1 MMIYRIN
8 PLQNPEFE
16 FRRLLREQLEVVV
29 SLLKNESLSLDERV
43 HDFRTN
49 LKKVRALLKLMR
61 FNLGEEVYT
70 AENAFYRELQLE
82 LAPMRDSLIRRA
94 ALESLRIQA
103 IDIIH
108 PRLFDKFYADLDS
121 EYEQIRARLRAG
133 NLLKGMIPRME
144 RHSEQIASLVFN
156 DSSAYMVG
164 KGLKKIYRQGKKAME
179 EARADP
185 TAIKMHEWRKKTKY
199 MWHMAELLVEVWE
212 PVMSGLCQPLHQLSD
227 FLGSEHDLSVLL
239 EGLDQHKYADDN
251 TLALV
256 KEIAESHKKSLRNA
270 SWIPGKKVFY
280 ESPGRFTRRIV
291 SYWRITLGEEVS
303 GNESPLM

>member
-1 MMIYRIN
+1 MIYRIN

-16 FRRLLREQLEVVV
+16 FRRLLREQHEVVV
-29 SLLKNESLSLDERV
+29 SLLKNDSLSLDDHV

-70 AENAFYRELQLE
+70 AENAFYRDLQIE
-82 LAPMRDSLIRRA
+82 LAPMRDSLIRRT

-103 IDIIH
+103 RDIIH

-121 EYEQIRARLRAG
+121 EYEQIRTVLRTG

-144 RHSEQIASLVFN
+144 RHTEQIASLVFR
-156 DSSAYMVG
+156 DSSTDMVG
-164 KGLKKIYRQGKKAME
+164 KGLKKIYRQGRKTMK

-199 MWHMAELLVEVWE
+199 MWHMSELLSEVWE
-212 PVMSGLCQPLHQLSD
+212 PVMSGLCQ
-227 FLGSEHDLSVLL
+227 
-239 EGLDQHKYADDN
+239 
-251 TLALV
+251 
-256 KEIAESHKKSLRNA
+256 SLRRCLI
-270 SWIPGKKVFY
+270 SWALNM
-280 ESPGRFTRRIV
+280 T
-291 SYWRITLGEEVS
+291 
-303 GNESPLM
+303 